1 MFSFISLN
9 WEGEPL
15 VNYETIVNLIGATRT
30 RSGLA
35 VKAVLDT
42 REYPTGVEISAEQ
55 VEALHLRTHAVH
67 PEWNYT
73 VSPTSAR

>member
-1 MFSFISLN
+1 M
-9 WEGEPL
+9 
-15 VNYETIVNLIGATRT
+15 VNLIGATRT

-55 VEALHLRTHAVH
+55 VEELHLRRHAVH
-67 PEWNYT
+67 PDWNYT
-73 VSPTSAR
+73 LSPHSAE